1 VYSGHPRTIAEFNTD
16 GLLRQAQR
24 SGGVIVMACAVGD
37 TLLEGSVVLRIHGA
51 KDKLA
56 DKDLMRAVHLAA
68 GRTFEQ
74 DPKYPIR
81 LLVDIAIK
89 ALSPAI
95 NDPTTAVQAIDQIED
110 LLRRLARHNLDAGFA
125 RDPDGVLRVVV
136 PMPTWDDYL
145 TLAFDEIRQFGMS
158 SVQVIRRLRAA
169 LTGLAGSTTIAAYAE
184 AARRY
189 LKHLDVVI
197 ERSPLDSE
205 DKVTALQ
212 EDPQGLGLSR
222 QRPDALLASM
232 SAGHT

>member
-1 VYSGHPRTIAEFNTD
+1 
-16 GLLRQAQR
+16 
-24 SGGVIVMACAVGD
+24 
-37 TLLEGSVVLRIHGA
+37 
-51 KDKLA
+51 
-56 DKDLMRAVHLAA
+56 
-68 GRTFEQ
+68 
-74 DPKYPIR
+74 
-81 LLVDIAIK
+81 
-89 ALSPAI
+89 
-95 NDPTTAVQAIDQIED
+95 
-110 LLRRLARHNLDAGFA
+110 
-125 RDPDGVLRVVV
+125 
-136 PMPTWDDYL
+136 MPTWDDYL

-169 LTGLAGSTTIAAYAE
+169 LTGLAGSTTIAAHAE

-222 QRPDALLASM
+222 QRPGALLASM